1 MGVREHVEGVY
12 DEQTRIFAAH
22 PPLVAM
28 LAGEAEREDYDRLI
42 ANIFRTHQ
50 NSPRYLALLYALSPP
65 GSEERV
71 AHNMLEEMGL
81 EEEHGESHPE
91 LLLALLDGAAMSGI
105 RGELEDLAQ
114 EMFRQSVMAPLLFK
128 SWRQLGLAAM
138 AEVFSFEHML
148 SRLST
153 PIADGLSRHRGLSEE
168 ALVWFRH
175 HSEVD
180 IQHAEEALDTIADYA
195 DYYGFSEAEAA
206 GLIDAVMAENVFI
219 KRYFAPLELERSP

>member
-1 MGVREHVEGVY
+1 
-12 DEQTRIFAAH
+12 
-22 PPLVAM
+22 M